1 MLIEKTLNCG
11 IRMAMEKIP
20 YVQSAAVGIWV
31 KAGSADE
38 DDRINGISHYIEH
51 MLFKGTD
58 NRTAKQIAE
67 DVDRIGGNINAFT
80 GKEATCYY
88 IKTLDSNLEQACDI
102 LIDMF
107 LNSQFDEVE
116 MDKERMVILEEMK
129 MTEDTPDDLAH
140 DLLFEQVF
148 QGTPLERQIIGTEK
162 SLAGIRRQDIIDYI
176 KKEYTRDNIVISLA
190 GNFDEDYM
198 CSYFEGRL
206 AQLTASKPERTK
218 SSRIYVPKFQTRVK
232 DVEQSHI
239 CMGVPGIQLDNDDL
253 YYPMVLLNNIMGG
266 SMSSRLF
273 QNIREEKGLAY
284 SVYSGHTSYM
294 DAGAYF
300 IYAGINSNKI
310 QEAIEGI
317 ACELQLLKREGVT
330 ADELAMA
337 KEQSKSSYI
346 FGLENVNS
354 RMFANGKN
362 ILLLNEVREPQ
373 RVLAEIDAVT
383 MDDMVRAAEL
393 ICDMGQ
399 YCATLVTNR
408 DVDLKAMIDQCL

>member
-116 MDKERMVILEEMK
+116 LDKERMVILEEMK

-198 CSYFEGRL
+198 CNYFEGRL

>member
-176 KKEYTRDNIVISLA
+176 KKEYTRDSIVISLA

-198 CSYFEGRL
+198 CNYFEGRL

-408 DVDLKAMIDQCL
+408 DVDVKAMIDQCL

>member
-176 KKEYTRDNIVISLA
+176 KKEYTRDSIVISLA

-239 CMGVPGIQLDNDDL
+239 CMGVPGIELDNDDL

>member
-1 MLIEKTLNCG
+1 MMIEKRLNCG

-38 DDRINGISHYIEH
+38 NDTNNGISHYIEH
-51 MLFKGTD
+51 MLFKGTE

-67 DVDRIGGNINAFT
+67 EVDRIGGNINAFT

-88 IKTLDSNLEQACDI
+88 IKTLDSNLEKACDI

-107 LNSQFDEVE
+107 LNSQFDETE
-116 MDKERMVILEEMK
+116 LDKERMVILEEMK
-129 MTEDTPDDLAH
+129 MTEDTPDDLVH

-148 QGTPLERQIIGTEK
+148 QGIPLERQIIGTEK

-176 KKEYTRDNIVISLA
+176 KKEYTRDNIVVSLA

-198 CSYFEGRL
+198 CNYFEGRL

-232 DVEQSHI
+232 DVEQTHI
-239 CMGVPGIQLDNDDL
+239 CMGVPGIELDNDDL

-310 QEAIEGI
+310 QDAIEGI
-317 ACELQLLKREGVT
+317 ACELDLLKREGVT

-373 RVLAEIDAVT
+373 RVLAEIDSVT

-393 ICDMGQ
+393 ICDMSQ

-408 DVDLKAMIDQCL
+408 DVDLKAMIGACL

>member
-176 KKEYTRDNIVISLA
+176 KKEYTRDSIVISLA

-206 AQLTASKPERTK
+206 AQLTASKSERTK

>member
-176 KKEYTRDNIVISLA
+176 KKEYTRDSIVISLA

-253 YYPMVLLNNIMGG
+253 YYRMVLLNNIMGG

-337 KEQSKSSYI
+337 KEQSKSPQGFSPV
-346 FGLENVNS
+346 FSLM
-354 RMFANGKN
+354 RMGVFW
-362 ILLLNEVREPQ
+362 
-373 RVLAEIDAVT
+373 
-383 MDDMVRAAEL
+383 
-393 ICDMGQ
+393 
-399 YCATLVTNR
+399 
-408 DVDLKAMIDQCL
+408 

>member
-1 MLIEKTLNCG
+1 MMTEKKLNCG

-162 SLAGIRRQDIIDYI
+162 SLAGITRQDIIDYI

-198 CSYFEGRL
+198 CNYFEGRL
-206 AQLTASKPERTK
+206 SQLTATKPERTK

-383 MDDMVRAAEL
+383 MDDMVRVAEL

>member
-107 LNSQFDEVE
+107 LNSQYDEVE

-176 KKEYTRDNIVISLA
+176 KKEYTRDSIVISLA

>member
-1 MLIEKTLNCG
+1 MMIEKRLNCG

-38 DDRINGISHYIEH
+38 NDTNNGISHYIEH
-51 MLFKGTD
+51 MLFKGTE

-67 DVDRIGGNINAFT
+67 EVDRIGGNINAFT

-88 IKTLDSNLEQACDI
+88 IKTLDSNLEKACDI

-107 LNSQFDEVE
+107 LNSQFDETE
-116 MDKERMVILEEMK
+116 LDKERMVILEEMK
-129 MTEDTPDDLAH
+129 MTEDTPDDLVH

-176 KKEYTRDNIVISLA
+176 KKEYTRDNIVVSLA

-198 CSYFEGRL
+198 CNYFEGRL

-232 DVEQSHI
+232 DVEQTHI
-239 CMGVPGIQLDNDDL
+239 CMGVPGIELDNDDL

-310 QEAIEGI
+310 QDAIEGI
-317 ACELQLLKREGVT
+317 ACELDLLKREGVT

-393 ICDMGQ
+393 ICDMSQ

-408 DVDLKAMIDQCL
+408 DVDLKAMIGACL

>member
-176 KKEYTRDNIVISLA
+176 KKEYTRDSIVISLA

-206 AQLTASKPERTK
+206 AQMTASKPERTK
-218 SSRIYVPKFQTRVK
+218 YSRIYVPKFQTRVK

>member
-1 MLIEKTLNCG
+1 MMIEKRLNCG

-38 DDRINGISHYIEH
+38 NDTNNGISHYIEH
-51 MLFKGTD
+51 MLFKGTE

-67 DVDRIGGNINAFT
+67 EVDRIGGNINAFT

-88 IKTLDSNLEQACDI
+88 IKTLDSNLEKACDI

-107 LNSQFDEVE
+107 LNSQFDETE
-116 MDKERMVILEEMK
+116 LDKERMVILEEMK

-176 KKEYTRDNIVISLA
+176 KKEYTRDNIVVSLA

-198 CSYFEGRL
+198 CNYFEGRL

-232 DVEQSHI
+232 DVEQTHI
-239 CMGVPGIQLDNDDL
+239 CMGVPGIELDNDDL

-310 QEAIEGI
+310 QDAIEGI
-317 ACELQLLKREGVT
+317 ACELDLLKREGVT

-393 ICDMGQ
+393 ICDMSQ

-408 DVDLKAMIDQCL
+408 DVDLKAMIGACL

>member
-176 KKEYTRDNIVISLA
+176 KKEYTRDSIVISLA

-206 AQLTASKPERTK
+206 AQMTASKPERTK

>member
-176 KKEYTRDNIVISLA
+176 KKEYTRDSIVISLA

>member
-148 QGTPLERQIIGTEK
+148 QGTPLERQIIGT
-162 SLAGIRRQDIIDYI
+162 
-176 KKEYTRDNIVISLA
+176 
-190 GNFDEDYM
+190 
-198 CSYFEGRL
+198 
-206 AQLTASKPERTK
+206 
-218 SSRIYVPKFQTRVK
+218 
-232 DVEQSHI
+232 
-239 CMGVPGIQLDNDDL
+239 
-253 YYPMVLLNNIMGG
+253 
-266 SMSSRLF
+266 
-273 QNIREEKGLAY
+273 
-284 SVYSGHTSYM
+284 
-294 DAGAYF
+294 
-300 IYAGINSNKI
+300 
-310 QEAIEGI
+310 
-317 ACELQLLKREGVT
+317 
-330 ADELAMA
+330 
-337 KEQSKSSYI
+337 
-346 FGLENVNS
+346 
-354 RMFANGKN
+354 
-362 ILLLNEVREPQ
+362 
-373 RVLAEIDAVT
+373 
-383 MDDMVRAAEL
+383 
-393 ICDMGQ
+393 
-399 YCATLVTNR
+399 
-408 DVDLKAMIDQCL
+408 

>member
-1 MLIEKTLNCG
+1 MMTEKKLNCG

-88 IKTLDSNLEQACDI
+88 IKTLDSNLEKACDI

-107 LNSQFDEVE
+107 LNSQFDETE
-116 MDKERMVILEEMK
+116 LDKERMVILEEMK

-162 SLAGIRRQDIIDYI
+162 SLAGITRQDIIDYI

-198 CSYFEGRL
+198 CNYFEGRL
-206 AQLTASKPERTK
+206 SQLTATKPERTK

-383 MDDMVRAAEL
+383 MDDMVRVAEL

>member
-1 MLIEKTLNCG
+1 
-11 IRMAMEKIP
+11 MAMEKIP
-20 YVQSAAVGIWV
+20 YVQSASVGIWV

-38 DDRINGISHYIEH
+38 TDKNNGISHYIEH

-67 DVDRIGGNINAFT
+67 DVDRIGGNMNAFT

-88 IKTLDSNLEQACDI
+88 IKTLDSNLEKACDI

-129 MTEDTPDDLAH
+129 MTEDTPDDLVH
-140 DLLFEQVF
+140 DMMSEQVF
-148 QGTPLERQIIGTEK
+148 QGTPLERQIIGTEQ
-162 SLAGIRRQDIIDYI
+162 SLAGINRDDIIDYI
-176 KKEYTRDNIVISLA
+176 GKQYTRDSIVVSLA
-190 GNFDEDYM
+190 GNFDEEYM
-198 CSYFEGRL
+198 CNYFEGRL
-206 AQLTASKPERTK
+206 SKLTASKPARPS
-218 SSRIYVPKFQTRVK
+218 SSRIYVPKKQIRVK

-239 CMGVPGIQLDNDDL
+239 CLAVPGIQLDNDDL

-300 IYAGINSNKI
+300 IYAGVNSNKI
-310 QEAIEGI
+310 KDAVDGI
-317 ACELQLLKREGVT
+317 ACELELLKRDGVT

-362 ILLLNEVREPQ
+362 ILLLGESREPQ
-373 RVLAEIDAVT
+373 KVLGEIDAVT
-383 MDDMVRAAEL
+383 LDDMVRASEL
-393 ICDMGQ
+393 ICDLSQ
-399 YCATLVTNR
+399 YCVSLVTNR
-408 DVDLKAMIDQCL
+408 DVDLEALING